1 MTDHAIITGTGDMG
15 TKVQI
20 KGIREG
26 LLVSLGEGSWEEL
39 HPLILEHLDQQAGFL
54 QGARLA
60 LDVGNL
66 VLKAADLGQLTKEMS
81 DRDLILWAV
90 VSGSPTTE
98 RSTQSFG
105 LATRINKPIKER
117 SSGHAE
123 KAAKPEETAIL
134 VRRTLRSGS
143 SLQHPGHV
151 VVIGDINPGAEIVAG
166 GDVVVW
172 GRLRGMVHAGAQ
184 GNEQAVICALDLSP
198 TQLRIAGAIA
208 LTPKRRGRPQ
218 PEVARLQNSQ
228 VVAEAWDPK
237 RERI

>member
-1 MTDHAIITGTGDMG
+1 MIDHAIITGTSDMS

-26 LLVSLGEGSWEEL
+26 LLVTLSEGSWDEL
-39 HPLILEHLDQQAGFL
+39 HPVLLEHLDQQAGFL

-60 LDVGNL
+60 LDVGSL
-66 VLKAADLGQLTKEMS
+66 VLKAVDLGQLTKEIS
-81 DRDLILWAV
+81 DRGLTLWAV
-90 VSGSPTTE
+90 VGESPTTE

-105 LATRINKPIKER
+105 LATRITKPVKER
-117 SSGHAE
+117 P
-123 KAAKPEETAIL
+123 AASPDHPALGEEAAVL
-134 VRRTLRSGS
+134 VRRTVRSGS

-151 VVIGDINPGAEIVAG
+151 VVIGDVNPGAEIVAG

-184 GNEQAVICALDLSP
+184 GNEQAVVCALDLSP

-208 LTPKRRGRPQ
+208 LTPKRRGKPQ
-218 PEVARLQNSQ
+218 PEMARLHKSQ

-237 RERI
+237 KERI